1 MLFIWWV
8 YMALFTVCEGP
19 KNQVLYQGYGSTFIK
34 SKNILD
40 TTISRIN
47 ASREPQSTSNSASSL
62 VRQYAAVP
70 VEDKGKASH
79 YTLCLWIS
87 WSSQRTFFIRQKI
100 ISSLLLISC
109 TLSFHS
115 LYIDN
120 KHQSKCLQLSKVMTS
135 ISSINA
141 SITSL
146 LGNSDIIRK
155 HNELETILTFL
166 LYCLYHFGSA
176 ALQDDKVV
184 CSFGII
190 GQINS
195 TGLGGGAKYISS
207 KVHFWT
213 TASTLD
219 RSWVNPPKTNATWWV
234 QQQHLTLTKKDWLT
248 MDASSITD

>member
-1 MLFIWWV
+1 MLD
-8 YMALFTVCEGP
+8 ALSFRCCLSDGSTWHFSPFAKVPRTKFCTKDMGVLSSSQKISLIQPSVALTPLVNHNPQATVLLVWYANMLLYQSKTREKLLIILCAYELAGHP
-19 KNQVLYQGYGSTFIK
+19 NAHSSYDKRSSLAYSLYLVLY
-34 SKNILD
+34 
-40 TTISRIN
+40 
-47 ASREPQSTSNSASSL
+47 
-62 VRQYAAVP
+62 
-70 VEDKGKASH
+70 
-79 YTLCLWIS
+79 
-87 WSSQRTFFIRQKI
+87 
-100 ISSLLLISC
+100 
-109 TLSFHS
+109 SFHS

-219 RSWVNPPKTNATWWV
+219 RSWVNPPKTNATW
-234 QQQHLTLTKKDWLT
+234 
-248 MDASSITD
+248 